1 MWSCECTAGL
11 IIHQSCYVVMYHL
24 ATICQ
29 HVVYALTWSPLSMPH
44 CADKWKF
51 CPYRGPGPVKAS
63 EGIIERPICPMQIL
77 ILPLNRP
84 VAACFM
90 GLFSSRHFERCS
102 VHRPSFPRT
111 ASPLFSLSLSF
122 TFSSERISKSGF
134 RKQSTTRWGWDF
146 KISSETGRTSFMTT
160 TIAFCQC
167 LLGVNIFR
175 S

>member
-1 MWSCECTAGL
+1 
-11 IIHQSCYVVMYHL
+11 MYHL

-29 HVVYALTWSPLSMPH
+29 HVVYALTWSSLSMPR

-63 EGIIERPICPMQIL
+63 EGIIEWPICPTQIL

-84 VAACFM
+84 LAACFM
-90 GLFSSRHFERCS
+90 GLFSTRHFERCS
-102 VHRPSFPRT
+102 IHRPSFPRT
-111 ASPLFSLSLSF
+111 AFPLFSLFLPF
-122 TFSSERISKSGF
+122 TFSPERISKSGF

-146 KISSETGRTSFMTT
+146 QNLLRDRKELDTGSMTT
-160 TIAFCQC
+160 ITAFCQC

-175 S
+175 N